1 MCDFQGK
8 TVSVIG
14 LGISNTPLIGWL
26 LDHGATVTARDKK
39 NFEAL
44 PEAVRA
50 YAARG
55 VRFVCGEGYLANIE
69 EDILFKAPG
78 LRYDLPPLVKAVER
92 GAVLT
97 SEMEL
102 FFSLC
107 PCRIIGVTGS
117 DGKTTSTTL
126 IYRCLAAEYGE
137 DKVFVGGNIGKPL
150 LPELSKM
157 DESCFAVVELSSF
170 QLHTMHHSPDI
181 SLITNLSPNHLDY
194 HIDMEEYISAKT
206 NIYRHAKPGSVVVLN
221 GQNPV
226 TASLGSDA
234 PEGVTVRHFLSGE
247 AFVRDEWIWYEDE
260 PILKLSDIL
269 IPGWHN
275 VENYCGILCALH
287 GLVSKETIVSVAQSF
302 GGVEH
307 RIELVR
313 VKDGVSYYNSSIDSS
328 PTRTTAALAAFDR
341 RVIVIVGGYDKQ
353 IPFEPLAKPLCER
366 AKTVVL
372 TGATAPKI
380 KAALLSSPYYR
391 EGAPHMIEEPEFRAA
406 VLAASQAAEKGDVV
420 LLSPACASFDA
431 FPNFEVRGN
440 TFKEIVHALP

>member
-1 MCDFQGK
+1 MCDYQGK
-8 TVSVIG
+8 NVSVIG

-26 LDHGATVTARDKK
+26 LEHGATVTARDKK
-39 NFEAL
+39 PFEAL
-44 PEAVRA
+44 PEAVRV
-50 YAARG
+50 YQTRG
-55 VRFVCGEGYLANIE
+55 VRFVCGEDYLEGIE
-69 EDILFKAPG
+69 EEVLFKAPG
-78 LRYDLPPLVKAVER
+78 LRYDLPPLVEAVKN

-102 FFSLC
+102 FFELC

-126 IYRCLAAEYGE
+126 IYRCLAAEYGV

-150 LPELSKM
+150 LPELEHM

-170 QLHTMHHSPDI
+170 QLHTMHRSPDV

-194 HIDMEEYISAKT
+194 HTDMDEYVSAKT
-206 NIYRHAKPGSVVVLN
+206 NIYRYAKSGSVVVLN
-221 GQNPV
+221 GQNAV
-226 TASLGSDA
+226 TAALGTDA
-234 PEGVTVRHFLSGE
+234 PEGVAVRRFLSGE
-247 AFVRDEWIWYEDE
+247 ATVRDGWICYGEE
-260 PILKLSDIL
+260 KILKTSDIR
-269 IPGWHN
+269 IPGRHN
-275 VENYCGILCALH
+275 VENYCGVICALH
-287 GLVSKETIVSVAQSF
+287 GLVSSETIVSVAKSF
-302 GGVEH
+302 SGVEH

-328 PTRTTAALAAFDR
+328 PTRTAAALSAFDGK
-341 RVIVIVGGYDKQ
+341 VIVILGGYDKQ
-353 IPFEPLAKPLCER
+353 IPFEPLAKPLCEK

-380 KAALLSSPYYR
+380 KAALLASPYYQ
-391 EGAPHMIEEPEFRAA
+391 EGAPDIIEEPEFRTA
-406 VLAASQAAEKGDVV
+406 VLAASRSAEQGDIV

-440 TFKEIVHALP
+440 TFKEIVHGLP

>member
-1 MCDFQGK
+1 M
-8 TVSVIG
+8 
-14 LGISNTPLIGWL
+14 
-26 LDHGATVTARDKK
+26 
-39 NFEAL
+39 
-44 PEAVRA
+44 RA

-55 VRFVCGEGYLANIE
+55 VRFVCGEGYLEDIRE
-69 EDILFKAPG
+69 EILFKAPG
-78 LRYDLPPLVKAVER
+78 IRYDLTPLLQAVNN
-92 GAVLT
+92 GAILT

-102 FFSLC
+102 FFELC

-126 IYRCLAAEYGE
+126 IYRCLAAEYGA

-150 LPELSKM
+150 LPELDKM
-157 DESCFAVVELSSF
+157 DETCFAVVELSSF

-194 HIDMEEYISAKT
+194 HTGMDEYVSAKT
-206 NIYRHAKPGSVVVLN
+206 NIYRYAKPGSVVVLN
-221 GQNPV
+221 GQNAV
-226 TASLGSDA
+226 TATLGSDA
-234 PEGVTVRHFLSGE
+234 PDGVTVRRFLCGE
-247 AFVRDEWIWYEDE
+247 AIVRDGWICYEDQ
-260 PILKLSDIL
+260 PILKTSDIL
-269 IPGWHN
+269 IPEWHN
-275 VENYCGILCALH
+275 VENYCGIICALH
-287 GLVSKETIVSVAQSF
+287 GLVSAETFVSVAKSF

-328 PTRTTAALAAFDR
+328 PTRTIAALSAFEQK
-341 RVIVIVGGYDKQ
+341 VIVILGGYDKQ
-353 IPFEPLAKPLCER
+353 IPFEPLAKPLCEK

-380 KAALLSSPYYR
+380 KEALLSSPAYR
-391 EGAPHMIEEPEFRAA
+391 GGAPHILEEPIFQQA
-406 VLAASQAAEKGDVV
+406 VLAASRAAEKGDIV

-440 TFKEIVHALP
+440 TFKEIVHALS